1 MAEIFDFLAR
11 SLSHDLGPS
20 TLGLLERATSRL
32 RLNPERLTPDDAVVI
47 LKERIYPEL
56 QSVRGV
62 DEAQNK
68 INELLDRLFEKAG
81 GFTAEAELRIIDT
94 QLRKFN
100 FYFEWPEVQ
109 RLRGLAKVVRR
120 EMESGRDVSELL
132 WSSWQEL
139 DQAEEKLQLA
149 LLQQAREISELNSAY
164 RRVQSLGGNQVRR
177 LGTLLEQIQS
187 AQKNEILAAAEIERA
202 HKLAL
207 ELRKLVESSVVPR
220 SHSAATAEASTPE
233 VDDGPDLE
241 IDIDF
246 DVLDEEQQLKLLEL
260 DVREDRRILEQLI
273 TRYKVVINGVLA
285 DDVNY
290 AQAQL
295 GRGQPLGASL
305 VQLSRRLEIAFSA
318 ALEQY
323 RAETG
328 ALEAQI
334 AALRD
339 SGHYSSELEALLEAV
354 RGSLA
359 EGVIPDALQQLR
371 VRVQALQGE
380 AEAAREAGQQR
391 DAVLQEEDV
400 FIKQAREVLNRFQ
413 SQMKVLPEMATFAAE
428 LARLEAS
435 RAELKADPES
445 LARLRAQF
453 IGVTTVLEQAL
464 PDTELLRT
472 RLLTLLR
479 SIPELPSLSVL
490 RNNLENR
497 VIEGPDP
504 DVETEIA
511 NLARRT
517 REAMKEIVTEL
528 RSQAER
534 AGLDLAP
541 IKAAEK
547 ELETGGVPDL
557 RLLQARIN
565 SQIAGQSAQ
574 NLREFERLLTRA
586 RNFRGLGGERVEE
599 QILAAMDNPDGPQL
613 NPRAIQQELSRL
625 QSRQEDLR
633 HELAQGFEV
642 LEAGYQAHRVV
653 GGETALSLR
662 ERVNYLRQGI
672 ERIDRL
678 GVAGLLEL
686 QRGLE
691 ESQPLL
697 DRVRDEHQTA
707 KILAQGLQNLDI
719 DSLLGI
725 FSPEETANISGEN
738 LGDEL
743 AFDADMQAGLLIQAR
758 QQGLTDDNR
767 ARAES
772 YAELL
777 DIENQLT
784 ARQLERWE
792 ALQLKASRAQSRA
805 EKLGTRL
812 AENLS
817 LQESLETLKKGLQP
831 GSPRDLPSLESLEAI
846 AMQVESTLDRVVST
860 STRESHE
867 AATEILSF
875 YEEGG
880 EVPPEL
886 KRIFTRLESSGASG
900 VTVMENWHR
909 VIGGL
914 AIPLGSLGKLFEFC
928 NQMGFGTHKGD
939 LGHVALSYGSRML
952 IALPFDDNALI
963 FTCDP
968 KLELRL
974 LSEAKTQ
981 IPFLVRALS

>member
-1 MAEIFDFLAR
+1 
-11 SLSHDLGPS
+11 
-20 TLGLLERATSRL
+20 
-32 RLNPERLTPDDAVVI
+32 
-47 LKERIYPEL
+47 
-56 QSVRGV
+56 
-62 DEAQNK
+62 
-68 INELLDRLFEKAG
+68 
-81 GFTAEAELRIIDT
+81 
-94 QLRKFN
+94 
-100 FYFEWPEVQ
+100 
-109 RLRGLAKVVRR
+109 
-120 EMESGRDVSELL
+120 
-132 WSSWQEL
+132 
-139 DQAEEKLQLA
+139 
-149 LLQQAREISELNSAY
+149 
-164 RRVQSLGGNQVRR
+164 
-177 LGTLLEQIQS
+177 
-187 AQKNEILAAAEIERA
+187 
-202 HKLAL
+202 
-207 ELRKLVESSVVPR
+207 
-220 SHSAATAEASTPE
+220 
-233 VDDGPDLE
+233 
-241 IDIDF
+241 
-246 DVLDEEQQLKLLEL
+246 
-260 DVREDRRILEQLI
+260 
-273 TRYKVVINGVLA
+273 
-285 DDVNY
+285 
-290 AQAQL
+290 
-295 GRGQPLGASL
+295 
-305 VQLSRRLEIAFSA
+305 
-318 ALEQY
+318 
-323 RAETG
+323 
-328 ALEAQI
+328 
-334 AALRD
+334 
-339 SGHYSSELEALLEAV
+339 
-354 RGSLA
+354 
-359 EGVIPDALQQLR
+359 
-371 VRVQALQGE
+371 
-380 AEAAREAGQQR
+380 
-391 DAVLQEEDV
+391 
-400 FIKQAREVLNRFQ
+400 
-413 SQMKVLPEMATFAAE
+413 
-428 LARLEAS
+428 
-435 RAELKADPES
+435 
-445 LARLRAQF
+445 
-453 IGVTTVLEQAL
+453 
-464 PDTELLRT
+464 
-472 RLLTLLR
+472 
-479 SIPELPSLSVL
+479 
-490 RNNLENR
+490 
-497 VIEGPDP
+497 
-504 DVETEIA
+504 
-511 NLARRT
+511 
-517 REAMKEIVTEL
+517 
-528 RSQAER
+528 
-534 AGLDLAP
+534 
-541 IKAAEK
+541 
-547 ELETGGVPDL
+547 
-557 RLLQARIN
+557 
-565 SQIAGQSAQ
+565 
-574 NLREFERLLTRA
+574 
-586 RNFRGLGGERVEE
+586 
-599 QILAAMDNPDGPQL
+599 
-613 NPRAIQQELSRL
+613 
-625 QSRQEDLR
+625 LR
-633 HELAQGFEV
+633 HELAQRFEV